1 MEIFLAITINIIT
14 LIFLMSAHSKIL
26 CLENEMRLDY
36 PDTYRKAKENIEKRL
51 KPSISMLKKC
61 NADIREIAYRLG
73 IKLTEVSVTE
83 VNSDDVFKVGELHPI
98 CVHLNAH
105 LQDFKY
111 FDFRPKLENK

>member
-1 MEIFLAITINIIT
+1 MEIFLAITFNITT
-14 LIFLMSAHSKIL
+14 LILLIFAHSKIL

-36 PDTYRKAKENIEKRL
+36 PDTYRKAKKNIEERL
-51 KPSISMLKKC
+51 KPSIKILQKC
-61 NADIREIAYRLG
+61 KADIREIAYRLG
-73 IKLTEVSVTE
+73 IKLTEVRITE

-111 FDFRPKLENK
+111 FNFRPKLETK